1 MTSFSPSATK
11 IRDVRYFRW
20 SVYENLY
27 PLSTGDKVVCRDFI
41 SSVVLSQAVLVNNA
55 DGSLVACSVA
65 LNVVTVS
72 GVVDGAECTLFVFGR
87 RKN

>member
-11 IRDVRYFRW
+11 IRDVRYFGW
-20 SVYENLY
+20 CVYEDLY
-27 PLSTGDKVVCRDFI
+27 PLSTGDTVTCRDFV
-41 SSVVLSQAVLVNNA
+41 SSVNLTQALLVNNA
-55 DGSLVACSVA
+55 DGTEVSVSVA

-72 GVVDGAECTLFVFGR
+72 GSVDSAECTLFVFGR